1 MNTET
6 TPVPLQVTHAPP
18 MTINVLRQGVNV
30 AVRQMLAL
38 AGLCLIVLSVP
49 IGFATPF
56 LPVGLPMAVV
66 GAVLLGRNAVWGRRW
81 MEGMLARYPRI
92 EKMAPGWLM
101 VRVFG
106 REKRVFA
113 DQTG

>member
-1 MNTET
+1 MSHDKTSLPPEPT
-6 TPVPLQVTHAPP
+6 YAPP

-30 AVRQMLAL
+30 AVRQVLAFS
-38 AGLCLIVLSVP
+38 GLGLIALSVP
-49 IGFATPF
+49 VGFATPF

-81 MEGMLARYPRI
+81 MESVLTRYPRI
-92 EKMAPGWLM
+92 EKMAPNWLM
-101 VRVFG
+101 TRVFG

-113 DQTG
+113 D